1 MANVKNMHA
10 GIMNEP
16 GGGNSSSSAIYEN
29 PNAFNVDPLE
39 VNRLNPNL
47 VVLSDSSESSED
59 SIQMGDESFSASIK
73 GNTNK
78 SSKEGKETNS
88 SNLI

>member
-1 MANVKNMHA
+1 M
-10 GIMNEP
+10 
-16 GGGNSSSSAIYEN
+16 GGNSSSSAIYEN
-29 PNAFNVDPLE
+29 PNAFNIDPLE

-47 VVLSDSSESSED
+47 VIFNDSSESSED
-59 SIQMGDESFSASIK
+59 SIEMGDESFSASIK

-78 SSKEGKETNS
+78 SSNEDKETNS